1 LKVKISCVCIIAG
14 VDGKVLRVIS
24 RLDKQSNR
32 ERSGRVKV
40 APDQEML
47 AITADT
53 GIFFS
58 VLLKAIKARR
68 ILEVGT
74 SAGFSTLW
82 FTDAMG
88 KNHSS
93 TRVITIE
100 MNPQKVERALKNFKE
115 AGVDKMI
122 EIKQGIALDLL
133 PKLKG
138 KFDFVFLDADKENIM
153 RYFDLVLPMVR
164 IGGIIAAD
172 NMLYPDHFRPAM
184 RKYARYVHSKPN
196 IQSVTVPIGMGE
208 EITIKL
214 YN

>member
-1 LKVKISCVCIIAG
+1 
-14 VDGKVLRVIS
+14 VDSKVLSVIA
-24 RLDKQSNR
+24 RLNRQSNR

-40 APDQEML
+40 VPDEEML

-53 GIFFS
+53 GMFFS
-58 VLLKAIKARR
+58 VLLKAIKARC

-74 SAGFSTLW
+74 STGFSTLW
-82 FTDAMG
+82 FADAMD
-88 KNHSS
+88 KSHS
-93 TRVITIE
+93 TRIITIE

-115 AGVDKMI
+115 AGLDKMI

-133 PKLKG
+133 YKLKG
-138 KFDFVFLDADKENIM
+138 KFDFVFLDADKENII
-153 RYFDLVLPMVR
+153 RYFDIVLPMVR

-172 NMLYPDHFRPAM
+172 NMLYPDHYRPAM
-184 RKYARYVHSKPN
+184 RKYARYVHTKPN

-214 YN
+214 RN

>member
-1 LKVKISCVCIIAG
+1 
-14 VDGKVLRVIS
+14 VDSKVLSVIS
-24 RLDKQSNR
+24 RLNRQSNR
-32 ERSGRVKV
+32 ERRGRVKV

-53 GIFFS
+53 GMFFS

-82 FTDAMG
+82 FADAVG
-88 KNHSS
+88 KNYN

-100 MNPQKVERALKNFKE
+100 MNPQKVELALKNFKE

-133 PKLKG
+133 HKLKG
-138 KFDFVFLDADKENIM
+138 KFDFIFLDADKENII

-184 RKYARYVHSKPN
+184 RKYARYVHNKPN

-214 YN
+214 RN

>member
-1 LKVKISCVCIIAG
+1 
-14 VDGKVLRVIS
+14 VDSKVLSVIS
-24 RLDKQSNR
+24 RLNMQSNR

-82 FTDAMG
+82 FADAMG
-88 KNHSS
+88 KNHS

-115 AGVDKMI
+115 AGVDKII

-133 PKLKG
+133 RKLKG
-138 KFDFVFLDADKENIM
+138 KFDFVFLDADKENII
-153 RYFDLVLPMVR
+153 RYFDIVLPMVR

-172 NMLYPDHFRPAM
+172 NMLYPGHFRPAM
-184 RKYARYVHSKPN
+184 RKYARHVHTKPN

-214 YN
+214 CN

>member
-1 LKVKISCVCIIAG
+1 MKVKISCVYIIAG
-14 VDGKVLRVIS
+14 VDSKVLRVIS
-24 RLDKQSNR
+24 RLNRQSNR

-47 AITADT
+47 AITAET

-58 VLLKAIKARR
+58 VLLKGIKARR

-82 FTDAMG
+82 FADAMG
-88 KNHSS
+88 KNHS

-100 MNPQKVERALKNFKE
+100 MNPQKAEWALKNFKE

-122 EIKQGIALDLL
+122 EIKQGVALDLL
-133 PKLKG
+133 HKLKG
-138 KFDFVFLDADKENIM
+138 KFDFVFLDADKENII

-184 RKYARYVHSKPN
+184 KKYARHVNSKPN

-214 YN
+214 CN

>member
-1 LKVKISCVCIIAG
+1 MYIIAG
-14 VDGKVLRVIS
+14 VDNKVLSVIS
-24 RLDKQSNR
+24 RLNRQSNR
-32 ERSGRVKV
+32 ERRGRVKV

-58 VLLKAIKARR
+58 ILLKAIKAKRV
-68 ILEVGT
+68 LEVGT

-82 FTDAMG
+82 FADALG
-88 KNHSS
+88 KNRSS

-100 MNPQKVERALKNFKE
+100 MNPIKVEQALKNFKE

-122 EIKQGIALDLL
+122 DVRQGIALDLL
-133 PKLKG
+133 HKLKG
-138 KFDFVFLDADKENIM
+138 KFDFVFIDADKENII
-153 RYFDLVLPMVR
+153 RYFDLILPLVR
-164 IGGIIAAD
+164 IGGIIATD

-184 RKYARYVHSKPN
+184 RKYARHVHSKPN

-214 YN
+214 GN

>member
-1 LKVKISCVCIIAG
+1 LNLKISCVYIIAG
-14 VDGKVLRVIS
+14 VDSKVLSVIS
-24 RLDKQSNR
+24 RLNMQSNR

-82 FTDAMG
+82 FADAMG
-88 KNHSS
+88 KDHS

-115 AGVDKMI
+115 AGVDKII

-133 PKLKG
+133 HKLKG
-138 KFDFVFLDADKENIM
+138 KFDFVFLDADKENII
-153 RYFDLVLPMVR
+153 RYFDIVLPMVR

-172 NMLYPDHFRPAM
+172 NMLYPGHFRPAM
-184 RKYARYVHSKPN
+184 RKYARHMHTKPN

-214 YN
+214 RN

>member
-1 LKVKISCVCIIAG
+1 MDS
-14 VDGKVLRVIS
+14 KVLSVIS
-24 RLDKQSNR
+24 RLNRQSNR
-32 ERSGRVKV
+32 ERRGRVKV

-47 AITADT
+47 AITVDT

-82 FTDAMG
+82 FADAVG
-88 KNHSS
+88 KNYN

-100 MNPQKVERALKNFKE
+100 MNPQKVELALKNFKE

-133 PKLKG
+133 HKLKG
-138 KFDFVFLDADKENIM
+138 KFDFIFLDADKENII

-214 YN
+214 RN

>member
-14 VDGKVLRVIS
+14 VDGKVLSVIS
-24 RLDKQSNR
+24 RLNRQSNR
-32 ERSGRVKV
+32 ERRGRVKV

-82 FTDAMG
+82 FADAMG
-88 KNHSS
+88 KNHS

-100 MNPQKVERALKNFKE
+100 MNPQKVELALKNFKE

-133 PKLKG
+133 HKLKG
-138 KFDFVFLDADKENIM
+138 KFDFVFLDADKENII
-153 RYFDLVLPMVR
+153 RYFDLVLPKVR

-214 YN
+214 RN

>member
-1 LKVKISCVCIIAG
+1 MNLKISCVYIIAG
-14 VDGKVLRVIS
+14 VDSKVLRVIS
-24 RLDKQSNR
+24 RLNRQSNR

-47 AITADT
+47 AITAET

-58 VLLKAIKARR
+58 VLLKGIKARR

-82 FTDAMG
+82 FADAMG
-88 KNHSS
+88 KNHS

-100 MNPQKVERALKNFKE
+100 MNPQKAEWALKNFKE

-122 EIKQGIALDLL
+122 EIKQGVALDLL
-133 PKLKG
+133 HKLKG
-138 KFDFVFLDADKENIM
+138 KFDFVFLDADKENII

-184 RKYARYVHSKPN
+184 KKYARHVNSKPN
-196 IQSVTVPIGMGE
+196 TQSVTVPIGMGE

-214 YN
+214 CN

>member
-1 LKVKISCVCIIAG
+1 MYIIAG
-14 VDGKVLRVIS
+14 VDSKVLSVIS
-24 RLDKQSNR
+24 RLNRQSNR
-32 ERSGRVKV
+32 ERRGRVKV

-58 VLLKAIKARR
+58 ILLKAIKAKRV
-68 ILEVGT
+68 LEVGT

-82 FTDAMG
+82 FADALG
-88 KNHSS
+88 KNCRS

-100 MNPQKVERALKNFKE
+100 MNPIKVEQALKNFKE

-122 EIKQGIALDLL
+122 DVRQGIALDLL
-133 PKLKG
+133 HKLKG
-138 KFDFVFLDADKENIM
+138 KFDFVFIDADKENII
-153 RYFDLVLPMVR
+153 RYFDLILPLVR
-164 IGGIIAAD
+164 IGGIIATD

-184 RKYARYVHSKPN
+184 RKYARHVHSKPN

-214 YN
+214 GK

>member
-1 LKVKISCVCIIAG
+1 VDSKILS
-14 VDGKVLRVIS
+14 VIS
-24 RLDKQSNR
+24 QLNRQSNR
-32 ERSGRVKV
+32 ERSGTVEV

-58 VLLKAIKARR
+58 ILLKAIKAKR

-82 FTDAMG
+82 FADALG
-88 KNHSS
+88 KN
-93 TRVITIE
+93 RRARIITIE
-100 MNPQKVERALKNFKE
+100 MNPLKVEQALKNFKE

-122 EIKQGIALDLL
+122 EIRQGIALDLL
-133 PKLKG
+133 HKLKG
-138 KFDFVFLDADKENIM
+138 KFDFVFLDADKENII
-153 RYFDLVLPMVR
+153 RYFDLVLPVVR
-164 IGGIIAAD
+164 IGGIIATD
-172 NMLYPDHFRPAM
+172 NMLYPDHFRPTM
-184 RKYARYVHSKPN
+184 RKYARHVHSKPN

-214 YN
+214 RN